1 MARHYGPDSLATIEL
16 EITKMTDFAISE
28 TDQSVALSI
37 SVNVRVFVV
46 VEEDF
51 RDLAVDINIDNI
63 RAVFAFKI
71 DQMRVSANLL
81 SLQLSNEDM
90 TLQSCAWPNPKLNLI
105 QQLAQDFLDPETD
118 VLADLNAY
126 IAENVWLELPDQIGG
141 LFKLSE
147 LTIAYH
153 NDYLFIG
160 ATPAFIASAQTDH
173 EDEVNEIPEFN
184 DSDSWKQGIQEA
196 VGAVVSEETVIETV
210 VDVAKAVEE
219 KIPESV
225 VDVVKDNIPSAIDWF
240 KKHGWA

>member
-1 MARHYGPDSLATIEL
+1 MLIGLARHYGPDSLASIEL

-51 RDLAVDINIDNI
+51 RELAVDINIDNI

-71 DQMRVSANLL
+71 DQMRVSVNLL

-160 ATPAFIASAQTDH
+160 ATPTFIASA
-173 EDEVNEIPEFN
+173 
-184 DSDSWKQGIQEA
+184 
-196 VGAVVSEETVIETV
+196 
-210 VDVAKAVEE
+210 
-219 KIPESV
+219 
-225 VDVVKDNIPSAIDWF
+225 
-240 KKHGWA
+240 